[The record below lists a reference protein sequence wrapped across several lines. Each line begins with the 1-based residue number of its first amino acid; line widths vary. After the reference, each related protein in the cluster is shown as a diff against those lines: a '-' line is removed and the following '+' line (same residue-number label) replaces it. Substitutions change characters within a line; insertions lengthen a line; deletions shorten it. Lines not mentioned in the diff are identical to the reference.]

1 MKRGRVEITAGA
13 LVLWAALFYLD
24 QGGAVPQVL
33 AACALHE
40 GGHLL
45 AIRLL
50 GGRVAAF
57 RVSCVGAE
65 LRLSSRHPLG
75 PGRELAAALAGPA
88 VNLLLAL
95 ACAGLG
101 EGWHCFAGLNLAL
114 GCFNLLP
121 LYPLDG
127 GRALGCLLALL
138 GRPGWGAGAARVLSA
153 ALCGGLLM
161 GALVLWRA
169 GEPNLTLPCLA
180 GWLLWGTAERKNKF
194 PLAF

>member
-1 MKRGRVEITAGA
+1 MRWGRVEITAGA

-24 QGGAVPQVL
+24 QGGAVPQAL

-57 RVSCVGAE
+57 RVSCAGAE
-65 LRLSSRHPLG
+65 LRLSARRPLG

-127 GRALGCLLALL
+127 GRALGCLLALA
-138 GRPGWGAGAARVLSA
+138 GRPGGGEAASRLLSA
-153 ALCGGLLM
+153 ALSAGLLA
-161 GALVLWRA
+161 GSWLLWRA
-169 GEPNLTLPCLA
+169 GAPNLTLPCLA
-180 GWLLWGTAERKNKF
+180 AWLLWGTAGERAKK
-194 PLAF
+194 

>member
-1 MKRGRVEITAGA
+1 MRWGRTEITAGA

-33 AACALHE
+33 TACALHE
-40 GGHLL
+40 GGHWL

-50 GGRVAAF
+50 GGRVAAL
-57 RVSCVGAE
+57 RVTCVGAE
-65 LRLSSRHPLG
+65 LRLSARHPMSPAG
-75 PGRELAAALAGPA
+75 ELLAALAGPA

-121 LYPLDG
+121 LAPLDG
-127 GRALGCLLALL
+127 GRALGCLLALA
-138 GRPGWGAGAARVLSA
+138 GRPGWGAGVARVLSA
-153 ALCGGLLM
+153 ALCGGLLT
-161 GALVLWRA
+161 GALLLWQA
-169 GEPNLTLPCLA
+169 GVPNLTLPCLA
-180 GWLLWGTAERKNKF
+180 VWLLWGAVGRPAKK
-194 PLAF
+194 